1 MVTILK
7 ARYYV
12 DGEVKNYFPEVSETV
27 FPSTKTAREYFKQ
40 KFNAEIVYLY
50 YENKKF

>member
-1 MVTILK
+1 MITILK
-7 ARYYV
+7 ARYYAS
-12 DGEVKNYFPEVSETV
+12 GEVKNYLPEVSETV
-27 FPSTKTAREYFKQ
+27 FASTKEAREYFKQ